1 MTMKNFDLGI
11 LCGQFLSMKD
21 HEAKVE
27 KNIFIGLKKETIA
40 YIGTENKKEECE
52 QYIDASQKLVMPG
65 LVNSHAH
72 LPMQLFRGLA
82 DDESFDVWLWQHIL
96 PLEAKLVSPE
106 FVKLG
111 TRMALLEALSFG
123 ITSIYDM
130 YYFENDI
137 ADVCHS
143 SGIRAVVG
151 ETFGDFP
158 APDNKNQNRND
169 LKIAQSML
177 EKYGTNHSHI
187 RPILAPHA
195 PYTCSDET
203 LSLVR
208 DFALKNKMTIGI
220 HVSETK
226 GELEKSLTDFQKS
239 PVKRLHDLGVSEAPC
254 IYAHCV
260 HVDDADI
267 ALIKK
272 KNVRIAHNPE
282 ANMKLGAGA
291 APVPKF
297 IKAGIPTGLGT
308 DGVASNNDFNL
319 WKEMDFAAKLAKLS
333 NSDNTAMTASDALR
347 LTTSKG
353 AEVLGFE
360 KTGQLR
366 EGYLADFLI
375 LNLNDVNLIPSQST
389 ISSLVYSTTGREV
402 ESVYCHGKQLF
413 HKGEFKT
420 LDKEKIIKECETY
433 IAKNF

>member
-1 MTMKNFDLGI
+1 MKKFDLGI
-11 LCGQFLSMKD
+11 FCGQFLSMKD
-21 HEAKVE
+21 NEAKIE
-27 KNIFIGLKKETIA
+27 KNVFLGIKKEQILFV
-40 YIGTENKKEECE
+40 GSENKKEECE
-52 QYIDASQKLVMPG
+52 EFIDASQKLVMPG

-82 DDESFDVWLWQHIL
+82 DDEPFDVWLWQHIL

-106 FVKLG
+106 FVRLG
-111 TRMALLEALSFG
+111 TQMALLEALSFG

-130 YYFENDI
+130 YYFENEI
-137 ADVCHS
+137 ADVCFS
-143 SGIRAVVG
+143 SGMRAVVG

-158 APDNKNQNRND
+158 APDNKTQNRND
-169 LKIAQSML
+169 LKIVQSML
-177 EKYGTNHSHI
+177 EKYGTNHTHI
-187 RPILAPHA
+187 SPILAPHA
-195 PYTCSDET
+195 PYTCSDAT
-203 LSLVR
+203 LKTVR

-226 GELEKSLTDFQKS
+226 GEVEKSLQEFGKS
-239 PVKRLHDLGVSEAPC
+239 PVKRLHDLGISEAPC

-260 HVDDADI
+260 HVDDSDI
-267 ALIKK
+267 ALMKA

-282 ANMKLGAGA
+282 ANMKLGSGA

-347 LTTSKG
+347 MATSKG
-353 AEVLGFE
+353 AEALGFE
-360 KTGQLR
+360 KIGQLR

-375 LNLNDVNLIPSQST
+375 MNLYDVNLKPCQNT
-389 ISSLVYSTTGREV
+389 LSSLVYSTTGREV
-402 ESVYCHGKQLF
+402 ESVFCHGKLLF

-420 LDKEKIIKECETY
+420 LDKDKIIEECIRFTE
-433 IAKNF
+433 KNF

>member
-1 MTMKNFDLGI
+1 MKKFDLGI

-21 HEAKVE
+21 HEAKIE
-27 KNIFIGLKKETIA
+27 KNIFLGIKNESIL
-40 YIGTENKKEECE
+40 YIGSENKKEECAE
-52 QYIDASQKLVMPG
+52 YIDARHKLVMPG

-82 DDESFDVWLWQHIL
+82 DDEPFDVWLWQHIL

-106 FVKLG
+106 FVRLG
-111 TRMALLEALSFG
+111 TQMALLEALSFG

-137 ADVCHS
+137 ADVCAAA
-143 SGIRAVVG
+143 GIRAVLG

-158 APDNKNQNRND
+158 APDNKNQNGND
-169 LKIAQSML
+169 LKIVQEML
-177 EKYGTNHSHI
+177 EKYGTKHSHI

-195 PYTCSDET
+195 PYTCSDTT

-208 DFALKNKMTIGI
+208 DFALKNNMTIGI

-226 GELEKSLTDFQKS
+226 GELEKSLSEHHKS
-239 PVKRLHDLGVSEAPC
+239 PVKRLHDLGISEAPC

-260 HVDDADI
+260 HVDDQDI
-267 ALIKK
+267 SLMKT

-282 ANMKLGAGA
+282 ANMKLGSGA

-297 IKAGIPTGLGT
+297 IKAGITTGLGT

-333 NSDNTAMTASDALR
+333 NSDNTALTASDALR
-347 LTTSKG
+347 LATSKG
-353 AEVLGFE
+353 AQVLGFD

-366 EGYLADFLI
+366 EGFLADFLI
-375 LNLNDVNLIPSQST
+375 LDLYDVNLKPCQNT
-389 ISSLVYSTTGREV
+389 LSSLVYATTGREV
-402 ESVYCHGKQLF
+402 ESVYCHGKLLF
-413 HKGEFKT
+413 QKGNFTT
-420 LDKEKIIKECETY
+420 LDKDKIIQECEAYTS
-433 IAKNF
+433 KNF